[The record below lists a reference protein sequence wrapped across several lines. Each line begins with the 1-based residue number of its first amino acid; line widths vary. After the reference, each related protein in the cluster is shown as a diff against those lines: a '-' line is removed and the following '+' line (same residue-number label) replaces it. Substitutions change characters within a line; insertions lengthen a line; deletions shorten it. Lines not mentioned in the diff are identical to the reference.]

1 MYSISMYKIIL
12 GGISILD
19 DTMRKC
25 TTFQI
30 FQDFLIISRRKSKT
44 GADKE
49 LSNSFPFL
57 LKK

>member
-1 MYSISMYKIIL
+1 MYKIIL

-25 TTFQI
+25 TTFQV
-30 FQDFLIISRRKSKT
+30 FEDFLIISRIKSKT

-49 LSNSFPFL
+49 LSNSFSFL
-57 LKK
+57 FKK